1 MNLFNRPRN
10 GDSRNLCRLLVYVTL
25 MYIVMENVKERK
37 EKKKLEGIWKIE
49 DEYVDREFLYER
61 DINII

>member
-1 MNLFNRPRN
+1 
-10 GDSRNLCRLLVYVTL
+10 